1 LGEAGGG
8 ALDVA
13 DVFEGFAGFREEE
26 RLGEEGGDVFLA
38 GGEGGEVAEG
48 VEQPVAEEASAH
60 GGLGAVEDGEE
71 GVLGAGAGLD
81 EVEVALGGLVDE
93 DVLAVF

>member
-1 LGEAGGG
+1 M
-8 ALDVA
+8 
-13 DVFEGFAGFREEE
+13 
-26 RLGEEGGDVFLA
+26 
-38 GGEGGEVAEG
+38 
-48 VEQPVAEEASAH
+48 EQPTAEEASAH